1 MIMDAKPTASE
12 MLEWIFAHNVTVLE
26 QASGGFA
33 CLYQALGGRA
43 AWGPSA
49 RSKRD
54 AVLAAMDLHRSP
66 RNGKHNMTEPQDRGL
81 A

>member
-33 CLYQALGGRA
+33 CLYQALGGGWEMLDRMAVA
-43 AWGPSA
+43 AP
-49 RSKRD
+49 
-54 AVLAAMDLHRSP
+54 
-66 RNGKHNMTEPQDRGL
+66 
-81 A
+81 